1 MHLYVDD
8 KSQKCRVLTNAEKC
22 TKCSWERE
30 KNVSSL
36 VKMTYYC
43 LVVCLFEFG
52 EESCPFV
59 ADLWGAGVDVLFL
72 ELEVNLDCNQK
83 H

>member
-1 MHLYVDD
+1 M
-8 KSQKCRVLTNAEKC
+8 
-22 TKCSWERE
+22 
-30 KNVSSL
+30 SSL

-72 ELEVNLDCNQK
+72 ELGVNLDCNQK

>member
-1 MHLYVDD
+1 MLESVHHVIGKGKECV
-8 KSQKCRVLTNAEKC
+8 KSSKV
-22 TKCSWERE
+22 
-30 KNVSSL
+30 
-36 VKMTYYC
+36 TYYC

-59 ADLWGAGVDVLFL
+59 EDLWGAGVDVLFL
-72 ELEVNLDCNQK
+72 ELGVNLDCNQK